1 MYPQMQPLSYHTEA
15 TIYFLFFWDR
25 LFVSLSP
32 VNKLMSTTGTR
43 LWMLD
48 KGVTALGDACGCLS
62 FGDSCL
68 LSRVLVSV
76 HPGRLVNLWTLCY
89 QSQKQ
94 DFLMLPKSSR
104 HPVDRV
110 LSVFTHRLLPG
121 EVHPFSNHS
130 SSLMRKTCS
139 YLYPL
144 FLHVRLSARKL
155 LEPSCK
161 HPCGTH
167 FPSLLSFSLLFV
179 RAFEW
184 KHFYKVK
191 RIQIYAPFQ

>member
-15 TIYFLFFWDR
+15 TIYFLFFWDW

-76 HPGRLVNLWTLCY
+76 HPGGLVNLWTLCY
-89 QSQKQ
+89 QSRKQ

-121 EVHPFSNHS
+121 ESIHSLITPPHWWGNLAPFY
-130 SSLMRKTCS
+130 T
-139 YLYPL
+139 
-144 FLHVRLSARKL
+144 
-155 LEPSCK
+155 
-161 HPCGTH
+161 
-167 FPSLLSFSLLFV
+167 LSFSMFVCLPGSSLNPRANIPVEPTSPACSLFL
-179 RAFEW
+179 F
-184 KHFYKVK
+184 FL
-191 RIQIYAPFQ
+191 